1 MDDADILAW
10 LGALPKPPPPTPPP
24 EPQPPEPKS
33 RPPKSNPLPGMT
45 YFEQALQ
52 FKVQV
57 IGPLGKRTIKS
68 ALVEIGFELI
78 GGNWWK
84 ESSDGTLGAISFA
97 RDGGIFVLTYDSM
110 ELSAWRRKC
119 KRFLRPGE
127 PSYKPEPPPPS
138 VRRPGG

>member
-10 LGALPKPPPPTPPP
+10 LGALPKPPPSNPPPTPPP
-24 EPQPPEPKS
+24 EPPALKP
-33 RPPKSNPLPGMT
+33 RPPKSNPLPEMT

-57 IGPLGKRTIKS
+57 IGPLGKRTKNS

-97 RDGGIFVLTYDSM
+97 RDGEIFVLTYNST
-110 ELSAWRRKC
+110 ELTEWRRKC

-127 PSYKPEPPPPS
+127 PSYQ
-138 VRRPGG
+138 GQ